1 MGWTGYMPTHFTKS
15 GNINRKAECDAYF
28 MEGLNKG
35 RFSVLK
41 SVMKGSVYYAAVKNM
56 VRYDKET
63 DTYEPIDDG
72 TVWGIVFLTSVEK
85 GMFYYKDMSEDMGP
99 CYYDCPE
106 TILKLLSETDS
117 KWALEWRQKCHEKNE
132 QAKIHN
138 LSNLV
143 IGTEIIWTRSDG
155 TTVEL
160 VKHAPAYQFKRP
172 FWFNA
177 ADWSYVPAK
186 RIQNWEIK
194 AE

>member
-1 MGWTGYMPTHFTKS
+1 MGWIGYVPTHFTKS

-28 MEGLNKG
+28 MEEPNKG
-35 RFSVLK
+35 HFNVLK
-41 SVMKGSVYYAAVKNM
+41 SSMKGSVYYAAVKNM
-56 VRYDKET
+56 VHYNRET
-63 DTYEPIDDG
+63 KTYEPIDDG

-132 QAKIHN
+132 KKKTHN
-138 LSNLV
+138 LSKLP
-143 IGTEIIWTRSDG
+143 IGTKIIWTRNDG
-155 TTVEL
+155 VEVEL
-160 VKHAPAYQFKRP
+160 LKHAPAYQFKRP

-177 ADWSYVPAK
+177 ADWTYVSAK
-186 RIQNWEIK
+186 WIVNWKVKED
-194 AE
+194 